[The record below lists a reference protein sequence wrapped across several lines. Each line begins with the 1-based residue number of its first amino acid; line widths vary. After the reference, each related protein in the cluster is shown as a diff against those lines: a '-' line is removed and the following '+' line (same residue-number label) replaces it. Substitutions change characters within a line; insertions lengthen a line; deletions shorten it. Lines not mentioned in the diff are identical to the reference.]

1 MLFRIKYSTRKKIT
15 MKKREEIEMKF
26 YEKLGVKK
34 FIKFDNKFW
43 SGWDRLTLA
52 LTPKSKKLA
61 KQNKIKENNNYY
73 LSRKIEGVI
82 ECQTRKKESAKLAV
96 ALAALYTL
104 IGLFHVYFQP
114 SLILSVACF
123 SWTAVFIASAT
134 TSRYATL
141 KAKKIE
147 EKWHC
152 KYESQKED
160 VIANIMI
167 KNKELG
173 RPRCEIIA
181 NNNDLKQTSFHKLI
195 SNAELSE
202 LKKYDN
208 YLNSYQKA
216 YENGETLPTLEY
228 DRAKNK
234 TLRLVPSYTKL
245 HK

>member
-1 MLFRIKYSTRKKIT
+1 
-15 MKKREEIEMKF
+15 
-26 YEKLGVKK
+26 
-34 FIKFDNKFW
+34 
-43 SGWDRLTLA
+43 
-52 LTPKSKKLA
+52 
-61 KQNKIKENNNYY
+61 
-73 LSRKIEGVI
+73 
-82 ECQTRKKESAKLAV
+82 
-96 ALAALYTL
+96 
-104 IGLFHVYFQP
+104 
-114 SLILSVACF
+114 
-123 SWTAVFIASAT
+123 
-134 TSRYATL
+134 
-141 KAKKIE
+141 
-147 EKWHC
+147 
-152 KYESQKED
+152 
-160 VIANIMI
+160 MI

-181 NNNDLKQTSFHKLI
+181 NNNDLEQTSFQKLI

>member
-1 MLFRIKYSTRKKIT
+1 

-34 FIKFDNKFW
+34 FIGFDKKFW
-43 SGWDRLTLA
+43 NGWDRLTLA

-82 ECQTRKKESAKLAV
+82 ECQTRKKESVKLGL

-114 SLILSVACF
+114 SLILSVAYF
-123 SWTAVFIASAT
+123 SWTAVFIASAMT
-134 TSRYATL
+134 NRYATL

-160 VIANIMI
+160 VIADIMT

-173 RPRCEIIA
+173 RPQLEIVT
-181 NNNDLKQTSFHKLI
+181 NNNDLEQTSFHKLI

-202 LKKYDN
+202 LKKFDN

-216 YENGETLPTLEY
+216 YENSETLPTLEY
-228 DRAKNK
+228 DKTKNK
-234 TLRLVPSYTKL
+234 TLRLVPSYTKS